1 MLDLSSTP
9 DEFLEPIARVVDAA
23 LRHADSLRSD
33 DVMVVGAW
41 CRDIQ
46 HHALGHR
53 FSTSAT
59 RDLDLALA
67 LSSWDAYRALADAF
81 DEDWRYRHQ
90 VPHRGSH
97 RRPPPIRGHRRS
109 ARHRATAYTR

>member
-9 DEFLEPIARVVDAA
+9 DEFLEPIARVVEAA
-23 LRHADSLRSD
+23 LRHAGSLRSD
-33 DVMVVGAW
+33 DVMIVGAW

-53 FSTSAT
+53 FATSAT

-67 LSSWDAYRALADAF
+67 LSSWDAYRAVAEAFPRVGDSGIRFRIADITVDLLPF
-81 DEDWRYRHQ
+81 GDIEDPQ
-90 VPHRGSH
+90 GSAQ
-97 RRPPPIRGHRRS
+97 PP
-109 ARHRATAYTR
+109 T